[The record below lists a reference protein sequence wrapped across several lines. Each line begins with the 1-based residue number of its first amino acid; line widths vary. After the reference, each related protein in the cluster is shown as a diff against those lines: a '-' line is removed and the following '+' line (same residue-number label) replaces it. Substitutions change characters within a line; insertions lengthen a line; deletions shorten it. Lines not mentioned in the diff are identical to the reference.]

1 MHRWPKPRKP
11 HAILHFSLIGLAA
24 LFASTCALTLW
35 GGREPLQ
42 RLLLAWVLI
51 SSTTEFIG
59 IATGLVGIVNVAV
72 FNVFILVEF
81 VLLLRL
87 VSLWPRGR
95 AARSP
100 WLLGGF
106 GVIWTVEMWH
116 IGARPQFVIYAFL
129 LATLVYVAF
138 YLLLLWDMVNEHR
151 GPLSRHAPFWLCL
164 SVLLFFGGAAPIIGS
179 VNYFI
184 RVDRALANQLYW
196 GVRILAVI
204 KFVLMGITCLK
215 ARPTKAL
222 AA

>member
-1 MHRWPKPRKP
+1 VHRRPTPQP
-11 HAILHFSLIGLAA
+11 SHAILHVPFIALAA

-51 SSTTEFIG
+51 CSATEFLGFLITWLG
-59 IATGLVGIVNVAV
+59 HMNVAV

-87 VSLWPRGR
+87 AALWPQGR

-106 GVIWTVEMWH
+106 AVCWAVEMWH
-116 IGARPQFVIYAFL
+116 IGARPQMTVYTFL

-138 YLLLLWDMVNEHR
+138 YLLLLWAIVNEHR

-164 SVLLFFGGAAPIIGS
+164 SVLLFFGGVAPIFGS

-196 GVRILAVI
+196 GVRILAI
-204 KFVLMGITCLK
+204 LKFVLMGITCLQ
-215 ARPTKAL
+215 ARPAKVT